1 MKSSYEDI
9 DEGNR
14 ILKMKLV
21 DCKRESAGLLN
32 NSSY

>member
-1 MKSSYEDI
+1 MKI
-9 DEGNR
+9 DKGNK

-21 DCKRESAGLLN
+21 DCCKRESAGLLN